1 MTGRAGRP
9 PARLPN
15 DVDLMSL
22 SFELQDPRPGEMVK
36 FRACWRLD
44 RPLSGTLFALRL
56 RPAGEEGSARG
67 DEWDRF
73 APEGG
78 YRLALGVAYSHPPVY
93 HGWTE
98 LGEEAWLTVA
108 AGPLPTNGP

>member
-22 SFELQDPRPGEMVK
+22 SFE
-36 FRACWRLD
+36 
-44 RPLSGTLFALRL
+44 PLSGTLFALRL

-78 YRLALGVAYSHPPVY
+78 YRLALGVAYSHPPEY